1 VAAAD
6 GLQSRGLDY
15 TVEFLSALLVM
26 GGLGWLLDRWLGTA
40 PWLIV
45 IGLVAGNALGIYLL
59 WLHGRS
65 EDELERARRRDEERR
80 QNRRRGR
87 AARG

>member
-15 TVEFLSALLVM
+15 TVEFLSALLTL

-45 IGLVAGNALGIYLL
+45 IGLVAGNALGVYLL
-59 WLHGRS
+59 WLHSRS
-65 EDELERARRRDEERR
+65 EDEVERARRRDEERR
-80 QNRRRGR
+80 QNRRRRGR
-87 AARG
+87 ASG